1 MTRPARPVHQPH
13 ARIPARAGQAA
24 LAGQT
29 PGGAEDKKPIRRP
42 GTEAS
47 MLPGQAG
54 QQRPGRQLRGLAR
67 TSRRAQRAERP
78 TARSVMRS
86 RRAAC
91 LPNHTAPSSPAGKP
105 AMAVPI
111 ALTAI
116 SLLAAAASA
125 AVIGQVSVAICKEGR
140 PYLDQPGNRQPDP
153 VGTPADRSA
162 CPALRSASSS

>member
-1 MTRPARPVHQPH
+1 MTRPARPVHRPR
-13 ARIPARAGQAA
+13 ARIPARAGHAA
-24 LAGQT
+24 LAGQP

-47 MLPGQAG
+47 MLLGQAG

-78 TARSVMRS
+78 TARSVIRS

-91 LPNHTAPSSPAGKP
+91 LPNHTAAPRSPAGRP

-125 AVIGQVSVAICKEGR
+125 AVIGQVSVAIRKEEKTI
-140 PYLDQPGNRQPDP
+140 P
-153 VGTPADRSA
+153 
-162 CPALRSASSS
+162 